1 MRTLT
6 VDVCRLVEYE
16 GDFRSKF
23 RLLLASQ
30 SSGVGGDVFFK
41 VTGLSG

>member
-1 MRTLT
+1 MN
-6 VDVCRLVEYE
+6 VCILVEYE
-16 GDFRSKF
+16 GDFGSKF

-41 VTGLSG
+41 VIGISG